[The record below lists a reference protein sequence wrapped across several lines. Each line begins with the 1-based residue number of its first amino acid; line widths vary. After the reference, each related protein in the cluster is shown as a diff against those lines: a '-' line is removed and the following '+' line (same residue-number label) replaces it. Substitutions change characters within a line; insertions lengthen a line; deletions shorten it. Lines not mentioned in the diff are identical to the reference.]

1 MILVAEFVV
10 ISICLFSFLTG
21 GFLNK
26 FGWSRKFK
34 NFRHQSLR
42 MLCTWYHLST
52 QRQQDIW
59 RYFLLMRSRLAPAP
73 FSCCKLMCGDINCSC
88 CKIFCFNIQQHCNTF
103 SYSCSIISFL
113 LRFSSFRWL
122 LLLCYSCY
130 WCDCYR
136 HSSVEFGLLKQSVLP
151 VSLVSSQFLIC
162 QGISG

>member
-1 MILVAEFVV
+1 MTLVAEFVV

-34 NFRHQSLR
+34 KFRHQSLR
-42 MLCTWYHLST
+42 MICTWYHLST
-52 QRQQDIW
+52 QHQQGIW

-73 FSCCKLMCGDINCSC
+73 FSCCKLMCGGVNWSC

-103 SYSCSIISFL
+103 S
-113 LRFSSFRWL
+113 RFSSFHWM

-136 HSSVEFGLLKQSVLP
+136 HSFVEFNLLEQSVLP
-151 VSLVSSQFLIC
+151 VSLGSSQFLIC
-162 QGISG
+162 QWTSD